1 MSVIYE
7 FVNNINQK
15 VYVGQTVD
23 FKKRI
28 KDHRFNYNKGIKNTL
43 FYNALR
49 KYGWENFSITII
61 EECSDKLLN
70 EKEIYWIE
78 EKKSLYPN
86 GYNMLEGGNQTRH
99 TDISKQKLS
108 EGRKGIKFSESHIEN
123 LRKSHLGYVMPEE
136 QKRKISESNKG
147 KIIPEEI
154 KIKLKYSQPHRK
166 VVGRFDKE
174 NNLITKYESIMD
186 ASIDLN
192 CSPGNI
198 SECCNGKRKMNR
210 VLKGD
215 ILKFI

>member
-15 VYVGQTVD
+15 VYVGQTVN

-28 KDHRFNYNKGIKNTL
+28 RDHRFNYNKIIKNTL

-49 KYGWENFSITII
+49 KYGWENFSINII
-61 EECSDKLLN
+61 EDCSDELLN

-86 GYNMLEGGNQTRH
+86 GYNILEGGNQARH

-108 EGRKGIKFSESHIEN
+108 EGRKGMKFSKSHIEN
-123 LRKSHLGYVMPEE
+123 LRNSHLGYVMPEE

-147 KIIPEEI
+147 KVFSEET
-154 KIKLKYSQPHRK
+154 KNKLK
-166 VVGRFDKE
+166 
-174 NNLITKYESIMD
+174 
-186 ASIDLN
+186 
-192 CSPGNI
+192 
-198 SECCNGKRKMNR
+198 
-210 VLKGD
+210 
-215 ILKFI
+215 